1 MESTK
6 FTAAINISI
15 TNNDRNL
22 LRRIIAERMLQE
34 PEHAQ
39 TISGLCREIIG
50 EYLRKYFDGKESI
63 KGS

>member
-1 MESTK
+1 MEATK
-6 FTAAINISI
+6 YSAAINISI

-22 LRRIIAERMLQE
+22 LRRIIAERMMQE

-50 EYLRKYFDGKESI
+50 EYLEKYFEKEA
-63 KGS
+63 